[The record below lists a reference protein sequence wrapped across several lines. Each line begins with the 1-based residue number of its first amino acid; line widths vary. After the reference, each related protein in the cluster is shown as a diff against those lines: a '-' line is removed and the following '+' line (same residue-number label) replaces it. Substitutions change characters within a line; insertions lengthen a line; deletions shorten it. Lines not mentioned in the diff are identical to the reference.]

1 MELQVVVPTSLSEIT
16 LEQYQRF
23 ARLEGD
29 EEFLTKKM
37 LEIFCSVPIEQLPNV
52 RFKDVSNVF
61 RHINAMMQ
69 EKPSLKNIFSIKG
82 VEFGFIPS
90 LEEITYGE
98 FVDLDSYL
106 TDVQN
111 LHKTMAV
118 LYRPITGK
126 VARHYLIEEYESA
139 TKYCDTMKSAPMN
152 VVMGAVLFF
161 WTLGRELLTATL
173 NSLEME
179 DKKITLQN
187 LNSISDGDGITLSI
201 PSLKVMLDDL
211 MRYQGYPFTNALP
224 SFPTKKAKQKLKTE
238 YSKANS
244 NEAVLPSN

>member
-1 MELQVVVPTSLSEIT
+1 MELKVIVPTSLSEIT

-37 LEIFCSVPIEQLPNV
+37 LEIFCAVPMEQLPNV

-61 RHINAMMQ
+61 RHINAMMSD
-69 EKPSLKNIFSIKG
+69 KPSLTQRFTLNEQ
-82 VEFGFIPS
+82 EFGFIPS
-90 LEEITYGE
+90 LEDITYGE

-106 TDVQN
+106 TDSKN

-118 LYRPITGK
+118 LYRPVTQKSGK
-126 VARHYLIEEYESA
+126 RYDIEPYESA
-139 TKYCDTMKSAPMN
+139 TKYCDTMKDAPMD

-173 NSLEME
+173 TSLERERMMTYQHK
-179 DKKITLQN
+179 D
-187 LNSISDGDGITLSI
+187 NSENDGDGIQPSI
-201 PSLKVMLDDL
+201 RSLKAMLEDL
-211 MRYQGYPFTNALP
+211 MRLEDYPFTN
-224 SFPTKKAKQKLKTE
+224 
-238 YSKANS
+238 
-244 NEAVLPSN
+244 VLPSSHLKSISKKPKTNY